1 MAPACRHEQAE
12 RQQRLARQGAIAMP
26 EPPSDTTTGA
36 APPPGAGAPAGGE
49 TAARGRLVRRTD
61 NKVIAGVA
69 SGIAANLGIEPN
81 LVRVAFVVLTAFG
94 GLGALL
100 YVLGWLL
107 LPPAGASESIGLAA
121 ARRPAGLSTYVGIAL
136 VILAIGILAS
146 AFSDPA
152 VVWAVALIA
161 FGIYLFQQGQERPP
175 PPGRP
180 ARPETAA
187 PDATVAPGRLAE
199 PQPAAPDTSVSPAAP
214 PPWSA
219 STAPPEPLTWERPG
233 PAGPPAWEPPPAG
246 PAPAWAQPPRPV
258 ERRRAFLGPLTFGV
272 ALVVTGLAAVL
283 DNLGVVELTLGRAL
297 ALFLTV
303 IGLGLLV
310 GGWWGRA
317 WGLIP
322 IGLLLIPVV
331 AVASLADSEPLSGG
345 FGERLWQPRTPA
357 EVRPVYRLA
366 GGELIVDLRRVRFDP
381 GSTPVEASLA
391 AGRLLV
397 VVPDEVTADVRG
409 RAGVGNLDLFESG
422 DEDWGVQVDAS
433 VTQPSMKAPE
443 AGAAPTVRLDLHVG
457 YGLVEVRRASDPR
470 PFGQVGWH
478 GDVAPPTTTPEV
490 TP

>member
-1 MAPACRHEQAE
+1 MPDPPTDTPAAPA
-12 RQQRLARQGAIAMP
+12 
-26 EPPSDTTTGA
+26 PSREG
-36 APPPGAGAPAGGE
+36 
-49 TAARGRLVRRTD
+49 ARGRLVRRTD

-69 SGIAANLGIEPN
+69 SGIAASLGVEPI

-107 LPPAGASESIGLAA
+107 LPAAGADESIGLAA
-121 ARRPAGLSTYVGIAL
+121 ARRPVGLSTYVGLGL
-136 VILAIGILAS
+136 VILAVGILAS

-161 FGIYLFQQGQERPP
+161 FGIFLFQRGQEQQPPTGGPARPETGAADATAAPGRPAEPLPVAPAPWSASAAPTEPGTWERPATPGPPPWAP

-180 ARPETAA
+180 A
-187 PDATVAPGRLAE
+187 
-199 PQPAAPDTSVSPAAP
+199 
-214 PPWSA
+214 
-219 STAPPEPLTWERPG
+219 
-233 PAGPPAWEPPPAG
+233 EPPPTA
-246 PAPAWAQPPRPV
+246 PAPAWAPPPR

-283 DNLGVVELTLGRAL
+283 DNLDVVDLTLGRAL
-297 ALFLTV
+297 ALFLAV

-322 IGLLLIPVV
+322 VGLLLIPVM
-331 AVASLADSEPLSGG
+331 AVASLANSEPLRGG
-345 FGERLWQPRTPA
+345 YGERLWQPRTAA

-366 GGELIVDLRRVRFDP
+366 GGELIVDLGRVRFEP
-381 GSTPVEASLA
+381 GSTVAVEASLT

-397 VVPDEVTADVRG
+397 VVPDEVTADVHG
-409 RAGVGNLDLFESG
+409 RAGVGNLDLFETG
-422 DEDWGVQVDAS
+422 DEDWGVQVDTS
-433 VTQPSMKAPE
+433 VTQPPTRAPR
-443 AGAAPTVRLDLHVG
+443 AGAAPTVRLDAHVG

-470 PFGQVGWH
+470 PFGQVGRT
-478 GDVAPPTTTPEV
+478 GDVAPPATPSEV

>member
-1 MAPACRHEQAE
+1 
-12 RQQRLARQGAIAMP
+12 MP
-26 EPPSDTTTGA
+26 ESPSDTTAGA
-36 APPPGAGAPAGGE
+36 APPEAGPPPAGGA
-49 TAARGRLVRRTD
+49 TAPRGRLVRRTG

-69 SGIAANLGIEPN
+69 GGIADYLGIQPV
-81 LVRVAFVVLTAFG
+81 LVRIAFVVLTAFG

-100 YVLGWLL
+100 YVVGWLL
-107 LPPAGASESIGLAA
+107 IPSAGAGESIGLAA
-121 ARRPAGLSTYVGIAL
+121 ARRPAGPSTYIGIVL
-136 VILAIGILAS
+136 VIVAVGILAS

-161 FGIYLFQQGQERPP
+161 FGIFLFQRGQEQPAP
-175 PPGRP
+175 PPGQP
-180 ARPETAA
+180 TGPEPPA
-187 PDATVAPGRLAE
+187 PDATAAPGRLAE
-199 PQPAAPDTSVSPAAP
+199 PPPAPPAAP
-214 PPWSA
+214 PSWSA
-219 STAPPEPLTWERPG
+219 STAPTEPRAWEPPA
-233 PAGPPAWEPPPAG
+233 PAGPPAWGPPPAWRTE
-246 PAPAWAQPPRPV
+246 PAPAPPPPPRRSQ
-258 ERRRAFLGPLTFGV
+258 RRRAFLGPLTFGV

-297 ALFLTV
+297 ALFVTV

-331 AVASLADSEPLSGG
+331 ALASLADSEPLTGG
-345 FGERLWQPRTPA
+345 FGERLWQPRTTA

-366 GGELIVDLRRVRFDP
+366 GGELIVDLRRVPFGP
-381 GSTPVEASLA
+381 GSTTVEASLA

-409 RAGVGNLDLFESG
+409 RAGVGNLDLFETG
-422 DEDWGVQVDAS
+422 DEDWGVQVDSS
-433 VTQPSMKAPE
+433 VTQPPVKTPK
-443 AGAAPTVRLDLHVG
+443 AGAAPTVRLDVHVG

-470 PFGQVGWH
+470 PLTQVGRH
-478 GDVAPPTTTPEV
+478 GDVAPLPPTPEV

>member
-1 MAPACRHEQAE
+1 
-12 RQQRLARQGAIAMP
+12 MP
-26 EPPSDTTTGA
+26 EAPSDTSAGP
-36 APPPGAGAPAGGE
+36 APPLEAGAPAGGG

-69 SGIAANLGIEPN
+69 SGIAAYLGIEPI
-81 LVRVAFVVLTAFG
+81 LVRIAFVVLTVFG

-100 YVLGWLL
+100 YVIGWLL
-107 LPPAGASESIGLAA
+107 IPPAGASESIGLAA
-121 ARRPAGLSTYVGIAL
+121 ARRPAGLRTYVGIAL

-146 AFSDPA
+146 AISDPA
-152 VVWAVALIA
+152 VIWAVALIA

-175 PPGRP
+175 PPPGPP
-180 ARPETAA
+180 ASPATAT
-187 PDATVAPGRLAE
+187 PDATAPPTAR
-199 PQPAAPDTSVSPAAP
+199 PAGP

-219 STAPPEPLTWERPG
+219 ATAPTEPRTWEPPG
-233 PAGPPAWEPPPAG
+233 PAGPPAWGPPPAWQAERPPSE
-246 PAPAWAQPPRPV
+246 PAPAWAPPPHRS

-272 ALVVTGLAAVL
+272 ALVVTGLATVL

-322 IGLLLIPVV
+322 VGLLLIPVV

-345 FGERLWQPRTPA
+345 FGERLWQPQTPA

-409 RAGVGNLDLFESG
+409 RAGLGNLDLFESG
-422 DEDWGVQVDAS
+422 DEDWGVQVDSS
-433 VTQPSMKAPE
+433 VTQPPTKAPK

-470 PFGQVGWH
+470 PLSQVGWS

-490 TP
+490 IP

>member
-1 MAPACRHEQAE
+1 
-12 RQQRLARQGAIAMP
+12 MP
-26 EPPSDTTTGA
+26 EPPTDTPA
-36 APPPGAGAPAGGE
+36 ASAPPPAAG
-49 TAARGRLVRRTD
+49 ARGRLVRRTD
-61 NKVIAGVA
+61 NKIIAGVA
-69 SGIAANLGIEPN
+69 SGIAASLGIEPI
-81 LVRVAFVVLTAFG
+81 LVRIAFVVLTAFG

-107 LPPAGASESIGLAA
+107 LPPAGADESIGLAA
-121 ARRPAGLSTYVGIAL
+121 ARRPAGLSTYVGLGL
-136 VILAIGILAS
+136 VILAVGILAS

-161 FGIYLFQQGQERPP
+161 FGIFLFQRGQERPP
-175 PPGRP
+175 PAGEP

-187 PDATVAPGRLAE
+187 AAATPAPGRLAE
-199 PQPAAPDTSVSPAAP
+199 PPPAAP
-214 PPWSA
+214 PPWG
-219 STAPPEPLTWERPG
+219 APAAPTEPGTWERPA
-233 PAGPPAWEPPPAG
+233 PPGPPAWAPPPGRLAQPPPTA
-246 PAPAWAQPPRPV
+246 PAPAWVPPPRRR

-283 DNLGVVELTLGRAL
+283 DNLGVVDLTLGRAL

-322 IGLLLIPVV
+322 VGLLLIPVM
-331 AVASLADSEPLSGG
+331 AVAGLADSEPLRGG
-345 FGERLWQPRTPA
+345 FGERLWQPRTAA

-366 GGELIVDLRRVRFDP
+366 GGELIVDLGRVRFEP
-381 GSTPVEASLA
+381 GTTAVEASLT

-409 RAGVGNLDLFESG
+409 RAGVGNLDLFETG
-422 DEDWGVQVDAS
+422 DEDWGVQVDSS
-433 VTQPSMKAPE
+433 VTQPPTKAPK
-443 AGAAPTVRLDLHVG
+443 AGAAPTVRLDAHVG

-470 PFGQVGWH
+470 PLTQVGRT
-478 GDVAPPTTTPEV
+478 GDVAPPTAPSEV

>member
-1 MAPACRHEQAE
+1 
-12 RQQRLARQGAIAMP
+12 MP
-26 EPPSDTTTGA
+26 EPPSDTTTDA
-36 APPPGAGAPAGGE
+36 APPPPEAAAPPAWGA

-69 SGIAANLGIEPN
+69 GGIADSLGIQPA
-81 LVRVAFVVLTAFG
+81 LVRIAFVVLTVFG

-107 LPPAGASESIGLAA
+107 LPPAGASESIGMAA
-121 ARRPAGLSTYVGIAL
+121 ARRPAGLRTYVGLAL
-136 VILAIGILAS
+136 VILAVGILAS

-161 FGIYLFQQGQERPP
+161 FGIFLFQQGQERPAP
-175 PPGRP
+175 PPGHP
-180 ARPETAA
+180 AGPELPA
-187 PDATVAPGRLAE
+187 PDATAAPGRLAE
-199 PQPAAPDTSVSPAAP
+199 PPAAP
-214 PPWSA
+214 PAAPPSWSA
-219 STAPPEPLTWERPG
+219 STAPTEPLAWERPA
-233 PAGPPAWEPPPAG
+233 PAGPPAWGPPPSWG
-246 PAPAWAQPPRPV
+246 TQPAPALAPPPRRRQ
-258 ERRRAFLGPLTFGV
+258 RRRAFLGPLTFGV

-297 ALFLTV
+297 ALFVTV

-331 AVASLADSEPLSGG
+331 ALASLADSEPLTGG
-345 FGERLWQPRTPA
+345 FGERLWQPRTTA

-366 GGELIVDLRRVRFDP
+366 GGELIVDLRGVPFGP
-381 GSTPVEASLA
+381 GSTTVEASLA

-409 RAGVGNLDLFESG
+409 RAGVGNLDLFETG
-422 DEDWGVQVDAS
+422 DEDWGVQVDSS
-433 VTQPSMKAPE
+433 VTRPPVKSPK
-443 AGAAPTVRLDLHVG
+443 AGAAPTVRLDVHVG

-470 PFGQVGWH
+470 PLTQVGRH
-478 GDVAPPTTTPEV
+478 GDVAPPPPTPEV

>member
-1 MAPACRHEQAE
+1 
-12 RQQRLARQGAIAMP
+12 MP
-26 EPPSDTTTGA
+26 EPPSDTTTDA
-36 APPPGAGAPAGGE
+36 APPPPEAAAPPAGGA
-49 TAARGRLVRRTD
+49 TAPRGRLVRRTG

-69 SGIAANLGIEPN
+69 GGIADYLGIQPV
-81 LVRVAFVVLTAFG
+81 LVRIAFVVLTFFG

-100 YVLGWLL
+100 YVVGWLL
-107 LPPAGASESIGLAA
+107 IPSAGASESIGLAA
-121 ARRPAGLSTYVGIAL
+121 ARRPAGPSTYIGIVL
-136 VILAIGILAS
+136 VIVAVGILAS

-161 FGIYLFQQGQERPP
+161 FGIFLFQRGQEQPAP
-175 PPGRP
+175 PPGQP
-180 ARPETAA
+180 AGPAPPA
-187 PDATVAPGRLAE
+187 PDATAPGRLAE
-199 PQPAAPDTSVSPAAP
+199 PQPYRLAEPQPYQLAEPQPYQLAEPQPASPAAP
-214 PPWSA
+214 PSWSA
-219 STAPPEPLTWERPG
+219 STAPTEPRAWEPPA
-233 PAGPPAWEPPPAG
+233 PAGPPAWGPPPAWRTE
-246 PAPAWAQPPRPV
+246 PAPAPPPPPRRSQ
-258 ERRRAFLGPLTFGV
+258 RRRAFLGPLTFGV
-272 ALVVTGLAAVL
+272 ALVVTGLATVL

-322 IGLLLIPVV
+322 VGLLLIPVV

-345 FGERLWQPRTPA
+345 FGERHWQPQSPA

-409 RAGVGNLDLFESG
+409 RAGLGNLDLFESG
-422 DEDWGVQVDAS
+422 DEDWGVQVDSS
-433 VTQPSMKAPE
+433 VTQPPTKAPK

-470 PFGQVGWH
+470 PLSQVGWS

-490 TP
+490 IP

>member
-1 MAPACRHEQAE
+1 
-12 RQQRLARQGAIAMP
+12 MP
-26 EPPSDTTTGA
+26 EPPSDTPAGTT
-36 APPPGAGAPAGGE
+36 PPPEAGGAGAPAGGGTT
-49 TAARGRLVRRTD
+49 TATADPAPPGGPRGRLVRRTD
-61 NKVIAGVA
+61 RKMIAGVA
-69 SGIAANLGIEPN
+69 SGVAAYLGIEPV
-81 LVRVAFVVLTAFG
+81 LVRIAFVLLTAFG

-121 ARRPAGLSTYVGIAL
+121 ARRPAGLSTYVGLVL
-136 VILAIGILAS
+136 VILAVGILAS

-161 FGIYLFQQGQERPP
+161 FGIYLFQHGQERPAP
-175 PPGRP
+175 PPGQP

-187 PDATVAPGRLAE
+187 PDDTAAPGRLAE
-199 PQPAAPDTSVSPAAP
+199 PQPGPAAAP

-219 STAPPEPLTWERPG
+219 STAPTEPLTWDRPAPPG
-233 PAGPPAWEPPPAG
+233 PPPAWLAERQPAAPPPAWV
-246 PAPAWAQPPRPV
+246 PPPRR

-272 ALVVTGLAAVL
+272 ALVVTGLATVL
-283 DNLGVVELTLGRAL
+283 DNLGVLELTLGRAL

-322 IGLLLIPVV
+322 VGLLLIPVV

-357 EVRPVYRLA
+357 EIRPVYRLA
-366 GGELIVDLRRVRFDP
+366 GGELIVDLRRVRFGP
-381 GSTPVEASLA
+381 GSTSVEASLA

-409 RAGVGNLDLFESG
+409 RAGVGNLDLFETG
-422 DEDWGVQVDAS
+422 DEDWGVQVDSS
-433 VTQPSMKAPE
+433 VTQAPTKAPKG
-443 AGAAPTVRLDLHVG
+443 AAAPTVRLDAHVG

-470 PFGQVGWH
+470 PLSQVGWT
-478 GDVAPPTTTPEV
+478 GDIAPPTTTSEV